1 MPSQCVHQLPRGW
14 KYASRAGL
22 ACSDLQSDEG
32 DSGSDDVDDSDEDD
46 CGSDDVDDGHVDDGD
61 DGNNIDANGDRGV
74 GGQRPKLE
82 CPVRRRETK
91 GPAEGGG

>member
-1 MPSQCVHQLPRGW
+1 MPAQCVHQLPRGW

-22 ACSDLQSDEG
+22 ACSDQHSDEG
-32 DSGSDDVDDSDEDD
+32 DSGN
-46 CGSDDVDDGHVDDGD
+46 DDVDDGHGDVDDGD
-61 DGNNIDANGDRGV
+61 DGNNIDGNGDRGV

>member
-1 MPSQCVHQLPRGW
+1 MPAQCVHQLPRGW

-22 ACSDLQSDEG
+22 ARSDQHSDEG
-32 DSGSDDVDDSDEDD
+32 D
-46 CGSDDVDDGHVDDGD
+46 CGNDDGDDGD

-82 CPVRRRETK
+82 RPVRRRETK
-91 GPAEGGG
+91 GLAEGGG

>member
-1 MPSQCVHQLPRGW
+1 MPAQCVHQLPRGW

-22 ACSDLQSDEG
+22 ACSDQH
-32 DSGSDDVDDSDEDD
+32 SDEDD
-46 CGSDDVDDGHVDDGD
+46 CGNDDVDDGHVDDGD

-91 GPAEGGG
+91 GLAEGGG

>member
-1 MPSQCVHQLPRGW
+1 MPAQCVHQLPRGW

-22 ACSDLQSDEG
+22 ARSDQH
-32 DSGSDDVDDSDEDD
+32 SDEDD
-46 CGSDDVDDGHVDDGD
+46 SGNDDVDDGHGDVDDVD

-82 CPVRRRETK
+82 CPVCRRET
-91 GPAEGGG
+91 